1 MTMNYSALNEAR
13 AKVAAARAA
22 IAQDNE
28 ALQEIQNQIAVLQA
42 RIKKLEQV
50 QEAKGLRAA
59 LAAAERE
66 LTQAEEAALDEIN
79 LELAGEI
86 VRRQALDPLR
96 YHKWIAEH
104 VTKLAASV
112 RSELDTSITKKYAVH
127 PLITQA
133 LALMPPKD
141 GIDRPVWDLGY
152 QVHGTT
158 DWASRRRTI
167 IAAAEADATTPL
179 EAA

>member
-1 MTMNYSALNEAR
+1 MNYESLHTAR
-13 AKVAAARAA
+13 ATVAAAKQA
-22 IAQDNE
+22 IAKDDE
-28 ALQEIQNQIAVLQA
+28 ALQEIQNQVAILEA
-42 RIKKLEQV
+42 RIATLKQR
-50 QEAKGLRAA
+50 QEEKGLRAKLA
-59 LAAAERE
+59 LAEKDLAA
-66 LTQAEEAALDEIN
+66 TEEAALDQIN

-104 VTKLAASV
+104 VTKLHASV
-112 RSELDTSITKKYAVH
+112 RSELDTPRTQKYHVH

-133 LALMPPKD
+133 LALIPPKD

-152 QVHGTT
+152 QVQGQT
-158 DWASRRRTI
+158 DWASRRRAI
-167 IAAAEADATTPL
+167 VAEAEAAAIPP